1 MGVFFLKNF
10 NTLFVFVFFFFSF
23 FRSLQKKLALTH
35 TIGGTLFFISSLA
48 LVNILSQSSDGIGSG
63 GVIGGFISKP
73 LINMFDT
80 YVSVIILVALI
91 VISLLTIFDAPIKF
105 TFLKSLF
112 QKKEILPGT
121 EDTGPE
127 VIISNGELLTLKEQK
142 EMSKPEEDVSSL
154 KKQVEAKDEF
164 GISPLLLNGKEFIP
178 PPLSLLLEDR
188 GKPGVGDIKANSNI
202 IKRTLLNFGINVEM
216 DEISIGPSI
225 TRYALKPA
233 EGVKL
238 SRIVGLQN
246 DLALAL
252 AAHPIRIEAPIPG
265 KSLVGIEIPNS
276 TKTTVGLGTILASQE
291 YQLSVK
297 PLLVSLGKS
306 IPGKCYFG
314 NMEKMP
320 HLLIAGA
327 TGSGKSVTIHSLI
340 TSLLFRNWPEYLKFI
355 MIDPKRVEL
364 TL

>member
-1 MGVFFLKNF
+1 MFGRNKKESKKEKKRNEFKDETNNYLQKETLNAIIAVVFFVLAVFLILSSGPIDKAGKVGTF
-10 NTLFVFVFFFFSF
+10 SYKIFHYLFGVGYYLLPILFFILCVSF
-23 FRSLQKKLALTH
+23 FRSLQKRLALTH

-91 VISLLTIFDAPIKF
+91 VISLLTIFDAPIRF

-121 EDTGPE
+121 EDAGPE
-127 VIISNGELLTLKEQK
+127 VIISNGEILTEKEQK

-164 GISPLLLNGKEFIP
+164 GISPLLLNGKEFVP

-202 IKRTLLNFGINVEM
+202 IKRTLANFGINVEM

-276 TKTTVGLGTILASQE
+276 VKTTVGLGTL
-291 YQLSVK
+291 LS
-297 PLLVSLGKS
+297 S
-306 IPGKCYFG
+306 
-314 NMEKMP
+314 NE
-320 HLLIAGA
+320 
-327 TGSGKSVTIHSLI
+327 
-340 TSLLFRNWPEYLKFI
+340 
-355 MIDPKRVEL
+355 
-364 TL
+364 